1 MILDRTPINM
11 NEVQELIKDI
21 DDSEKKEKIESYL
34 KKFLKINDK
43 QSTSIKEKIESL
55 DSIKIKREH
64 IVKINDIIPED
75 ASDLSKIFID
85 VNLSEEE
92 INKLIQIVKSLR

>member
-55 DSIKIKREH
+55 DSINKKRTY
-64 IVKINDIIPED
+64 
-75 ASDLSKIFID
+75 S
-85 VNLSEEE
+85 
-92 INKLIQIVKSLR
+92 